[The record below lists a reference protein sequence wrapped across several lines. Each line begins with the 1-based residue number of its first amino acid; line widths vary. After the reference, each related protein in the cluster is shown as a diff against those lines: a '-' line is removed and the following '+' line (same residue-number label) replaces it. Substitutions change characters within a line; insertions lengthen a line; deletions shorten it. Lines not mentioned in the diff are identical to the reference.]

1 MGFAMQPTV
10 SPNFSENL
18 ETFQMRRIG
27 IDVGGT
33 FTDVVMIDDVSGQV
47 WSTKVSTTPADRVI
61 GAMNGFRRILAL
73 SETTPGAVGF
83 IGHGTTMA
91 TNMIVEGKG
100 APTALITT
108 AGFRDILELRR
119 LSRHDRADLYDLQFR
134 NPRPLVPRRW
144 RLEVLERI
152 RHDGSVETAIDLTQL
167 RQVAGR
173 IAQSEIEAVAIVFL
187 HAYVNP
193 AHEAAAL
200 EALRALL
207 PDRFITASHE
217 VNPEMQEY
225 ERASSTVINAML
237 GPVCARYIER
247 FDSQLKADGFTGELL
262 FMQSNGGL
270 ASGEV
275 VAKKP
280 IVLLESGPAGGVSA
294 AVRGADHLGT
304 KGLLLGDMGGTTFDV
319 SLVRD
324 GRPELRTEATVH
336 TYAVR
341 APTID
346 IDSIGAGGGSIAWI
360 DAGGGVRI
368 GPQSA
373 GADPGPACY
382 GRGGERPTV
391 TDCNLV
397 LGYVDPDSF
406 LGGEFRLDR
415 AAAERAIERH
425 LATPLGVSV
434 IEAARIVRAVS
445 NSLMAQAMRLMT
457 VERGFDP
464 REFAYLCYGGAG
476 PVHAVDLAEEL
487 EIRQVIVPPLPGL
500 FSALGMVMADRLH
513 DGQRAVEA
521 DLGSLSG
528 ERIERLAGELQREAA
543 DTFGATVAALGIDS
557 RWRADC
563 RYAGQPASI
572 AIDIDAA
579 LIAGAA
585 ADPAAFRAELRA
597 GFEQNHKRM
606 WNFIKP
612 DQPVILTNLRLQAS
626 VASGWRGTARSP
638 VGTRGVPGER
648 LVVIDGKPQRLPVL
662 QRLWLAEGERIEG
675 PAIIE
680 EASSCVV
687 FKAGQHAQVDAAG
700 YLHIHL

>member
-1 MGFAMQPTV
+1 MITGAV
-10 SPNFSENL
+10 SPDFSENL

-33 FTDVVMIDDVSGQV
+33 FTDVVMVDDASGEV

-61 GAMNGFRRILAL
+61 GAMNGFRRILQLRGSAP
-73 SETTPGAVGF
+73 SEAGF

-100 APTALITT
+100 AATALITT
-108 AGFRDILELRR
+108 TGFRDILELRR
-119 LSRHDRADLYDLQFR
+119 LSRHDRADLYDLQFK

-144 RLEVLERI
+144 RLEVNERC
-152 RHDGSVETAIDLTQL
+152 RHDGSIEAPLDREQL
-167 RQVAGR
+167 HRLA
-173 IAQSEIEAVAIVFL
+173 AQIEASEIEAVAIVFL

-193 AHEAAAL
+193 THEQAAL
-200 EALRALL
+200 ELLRGRL

-247 FDSQLKADGFTGELL
+247 FGSQLRAEGFAGELL

-275 VAKKP
+275 VARKP

-294 AVRGADHLGT
+294 AVRGSDQLGLG
-304 KGLLLGDMGGTTFDV
+304 GLLLGDMGGTTFDV
-319 SLVRD
+319 SLVRE
-324 GRPELRTEATVH
+324 GRPELRTEAVVH

-397 LGYVDPDSF
+397 LGYVDPESF

-415 AAAERAIERH
+415 VAAERAIEAH
-425 LATPLGVSV
+425 LAKPLGVS
-434 IEAARIVRAVS
+434 ITEAARIVRAVS

-487 EIRQVIVPPLPGL
+487 EIKRVTVPPLPGL

-521 DLGSLSG
+521 DLGSLAG
-528 ERIERLAGELQREAA
+528 DRVAQLAEALEREAA
-543 DTFGATVAALGIDS
+543 DTFGPAVAALGVNQ

-572 AIDIDAA
+572 TVDIDAS
-579 LIAGAA
+579 LIQRAGV
-585 ADPAAFRAELRA
+585 DERAFRSELRS

-626 VASGWRGTARSP
+626 VSSGWRGTAKAVRQA
-638 VGTRGVPGER
+638 RGEPGR
-648 LVVIDGKPQRLPVL
+648 RTVVLDGQPQTLPVL
-662 QRLWLAEGERIEG
+662 QRTWLAAGERVEG

-680 EASSCVV
+680 EASSCIV
-687 FKAGQHAQVDAAG
+687 FKTGQHAQVDAAG